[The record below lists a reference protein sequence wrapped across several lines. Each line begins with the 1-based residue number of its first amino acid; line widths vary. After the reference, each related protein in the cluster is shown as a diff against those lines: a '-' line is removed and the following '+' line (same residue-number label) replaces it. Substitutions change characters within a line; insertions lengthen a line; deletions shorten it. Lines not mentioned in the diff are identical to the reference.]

1 MPVVI
6 EVVPGGAASVKSYWV
21 YFEAGAV
28 PPGAASARRAPPV
41 LLARPLT
48 IGRVHLV
55 ALVPL
60 VAGLVVAAVGVLG
73 LLERLPRNRFGGV
86 RTPATLRDDTTF
98 RIGNKVAGL
107 PIAVGGAVGVAGGAA
122 GLAMTGAASVVV
134 AVLAL
139 LGTIV
144 IAAAGGVLGHRAA
157 EAVPAPEPEL
167 PAGCKGCQCGGCDI
181 AASRSGSVGANVAG
195 VGGE

>member
-1 MPVVI
+1 M
-6 EVVPGGAASVKSYWV
+6 
-21 YFEAGAV
+21 
-28 PPGAASARRAPPV
+28 
-41 LLARPLT
+41 
-48 IGRVHLV
+48 HLV

-60 VAGLVVAAVGVLG
+60 VAGLFVATVGALG
-73 LLERLPRNRFGGV
+73 ILERLPRNRFGGV
-86 RTPATLRDDTTF
+86 RTPATLRDDETF

-107 PIAVGGAVGVAGGAA
+107 PIAVGGGVGVVGGVVA
-122 GLAMTGAASVVV
+122 LFMTGAAAVVV
-134 AVLAL
+134 TVLAL
-139 LGTIV
+139 LGTVV

-181 AASRSGSVGANVAG
+181 AKSVGANVAG